1 MEELERLN
9 GATDSEVLEWAEKS
23 LGWTRRQLR
32 THLVSSPEWGFNLD
46 SNTNSAMVKFL
57 GDMDNYEFLQVFMDL
72 TKKTSEE
79 FRKELIQFVL
89 KQLKEREELTEK
101 SGTGREV
108 MFYCSPKGR
117 EKVKAEL
124 LKDALRINDIPF
136 TEEIETDLEGK
147 PELCIYVE
155 RIHRERAD
163 NIMRMAFSRYDIFR
177 GWTLVLGVTSG
188 ICFIARWVFPEGAF
202 VFTSLG
208 IWSLLFTGVAYMAA
222 RTIGSTGRDLP
233 RVDD

>member
-1 MEELERLN
+1 MEGLERLN

-46 SNTNSAMVKFL
+46 SHTNSAMVKFL
-57 GDMDNYEFLQVFMDL
+57 GDMNNYEFLPVFL
-72 TKKTSEE
+72 EISKKTSEE

-89 KQLKEREELTEK
+89 EQLKEREKLADENDTR
-101 SGTGREV
+101 REV
-108 MFYCSPKGR
+108 MFYCSSEGQD
-117 EKVKAEL
+117 KVKAEL

-136 TEEIETDLEGK
+136 KEEIETDLEGD

-155 RIHRERAD
+155 PIHRERAD
-163 NIMRMAFSRYDIFR
+163 NIMRMAFSRFDTFR
-177 GWTLVLGVTSG
+177 DWTRVLGVTSG

-202 VFTSLG
+202 IFTSLG
-208 IWSLLFTGVAYMAA
+208 IWALLFAGVSYIAA

-233 RVDD
+233 KGDD